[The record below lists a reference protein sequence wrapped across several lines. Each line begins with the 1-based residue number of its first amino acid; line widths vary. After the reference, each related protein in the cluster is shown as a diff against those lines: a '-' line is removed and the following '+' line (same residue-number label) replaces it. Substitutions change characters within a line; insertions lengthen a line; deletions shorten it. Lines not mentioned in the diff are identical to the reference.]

1 MFLTLL
7 LAAMA
12 TTTAITPQAQPD
24 PTIASTKTQLLAVKG
39 YVLKAIDQV
48 PDDLLA
54 FKPTPDIRS
63 MGQLFGHI
71 ADANFQICSMAT
83 DKKPEMQRHRE
94 DQDDKG
100 RSQDGARGVLQ
111 ILRSG
116 IRWADD
122 SHRERDGEVLPAG
135 HDDEAGRTCVQHR
148 ARLRALRQPCD
159 LHAPQG
165 PRAAI
170 ERTSLEIRPSAARES
185 HETRAVRPPPAAPLT
200 SCACPAPSRNPP

>member
-7 LAAMA
+7 LAAG
-12 TTTAITPQAQPD
+12 TTTAITPQAPPD

-83 DKKPEMQRHRE
+83 DKKPEMANIE
-94 DQDDKG
+94 KTKTTK
-100 RSQDGARGVLQ
+100 
-111 ILRSG
+111 
-116 IRWADD
+116 ADLKTALEA
-122 SHRERDGEVLPAG
+122 SFKFC
-135 HDDEAGRTCVQHR
+135 EAGFDGLTTATANETVKFFLPGTTTRLGALNVQHR
-148 ARLRALRQPCD
+148 ARLRALRQPRD

-165 PRAAI
+165 PRPAI
-170 ERTSLEIRPSAARES
+170 ERTSLEIRSSAARES
-185 HETRAVRPPPAAPLT
+185 DETRAVRPPPAAPLT